1 MNLAVQSIML
11 GLDSATKIS
20 VGYLLARLGIQVDS
34 RLTIEEEDTEQ
45 LKNLESKLQGLE
57 EVIRGMTTQAEQNVK
72 KSLHF
77 SRLDSRE
84 FYDEFVPSG
93 NVNSKD
99 LRTESA
105 KTIHAQVTLNNGRT
119 VSFTSIEGMQILC
132 GFLTKQGEGL

>member
-72 KSLHF
+72 KVKKIFKYLGESHKEINRLRQTHGEPILHF
-77 SRLDSRE
+77 GASHKQMIHNDSNSNLNSRN
-84 FYDEFVPSG
+84 VTKKAPSAAR
-93 NVNSKD
+93 S
-99 LRTESA
+99 
-105 KTIHAQVTLNNGRT
+105 
-119 VSFTSIEGMQILC
+119 
-132 GFLTKQGEGL
+132 